1 MFFHS
6 LDYRVVSLVARIKKV
21 IGKIIYKRLMYVKI
35 NTSSLE
41 PLLIYLI
48 KSRPRADNLQGL
60 TKTELLQI
68 SYLNPAY
75 TGGLGRGSG
84 TFIFQ

>member
-21 IGKIIYKRLMYVKI
+21 IGKIVYKRY
-35 NTSSLE
+35 TSSVE

-75 TGGLGRGSG
+75 TGLGRERGSG